1 MDDTLLPIGRFAR
14 ATGLT
19 VKALRHYDE
28 VGLLRP
34 AHVDDSS
41 GYRYYEAAQVRTG
54 ETIRRLRSLEV
65 PVSEIALVLTSDD
78 KARREHLVTHGYR
91 LHERY
96 GDNLRAMLELDA
108 LVKAEEE
115 LVPDEPL
122 AFDLVDE
129 PGLRLAAVMRH
140 ARQDEMGDTVS
151 HLLRTTRAWLR
162 EQDVEPVGAPVG
174 VFRFG
179 DVEGWHH
186 LEIGWPVTATA
197 ALDDRLGVHAYPASR
212 AASLEHLGYADAHET
227 NQRFIAAVL
236 RAGFEASQAIRMVY
250 LSEERYRVVWPVR

>member
-28 VGLLRP
+28 VGLLHP
-34 AHVDDSS
+34 AHVDDST
-41 GYRYYEAAQVRTG
+41 GYRYYDAAQVRTG

-65 PVSEIALVLTSDD
+65 PVPEIGLVLTSDD
-78 KARREHLVTHGYR
+78 EARRERLVAHGHR
-91 LHERY
+91 LHERLD
-96 GDNLRAMLELDA
+96 DNLRAMLEVGA
-108 LVKAEEE
+108 LVQGDEE

-129 PGLRLAAVMRH
+129 PELRLAAVVRH
-140 ARQDEMGDTVS
+140 VSQDEIGDTVL
-151 HLLRTTRAWLR
+151 HLLQTTDAWLR
-162 EQDVEPVGAPVG
+162 DQDVEPLGPPVG

-179 DVEGWHH
+179 DADGWHH
-186 LEIGWPVTATA
+186 LEIGWPVTAA
-197 ALDDRLGVHAYPASR
+197 AVLDDRLGVHVYPASR
-212 AASLEHLGYADAHET
+212 AASLEHIGYADAHET